1 MRKTLKKEV
10 SWIYWEWFLFNQIWE
25 CYLYHGSGL
34 YISCLMGVHGFMFV
48 HNVLVIYF
56 VLPWYSTHIYIYT
69 YIYITIV
76 RIHII
81 YMYIIYIVYYIF
93 YILYIMYYIP
103 YVIYYIFI
111 ICRFHISHKAL
122 LIQLA
127 LEHPAS
133 MRSAEEHV
141 LRLSAMARWLWLGEP
156 FGKRT

>member
-1 MRKTLKKEV
+1 MLLV
-10 SWIYWEWFLFNQIWE
+10 SWVWF
-25 CYLYHGSGL
+25 
-34 YISCLMGVHGFMFV
+34 
-48 HNVLVIYF
+48 IYF
-56 VLPWYSTHIYIYT
+56 MLDGCSWFHVCSQCFSYIFRSSLVQYTHIYIYT

-141 LRLSAMARWLWLGEP
+141 LRLSAMAR
-156 FGKRT
+156 